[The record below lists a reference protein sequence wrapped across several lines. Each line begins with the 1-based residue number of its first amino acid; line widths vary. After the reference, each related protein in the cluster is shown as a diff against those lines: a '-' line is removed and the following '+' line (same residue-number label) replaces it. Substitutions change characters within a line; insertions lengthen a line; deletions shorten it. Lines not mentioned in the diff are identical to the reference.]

1 MKNQSDCVIIININ
15 GLFLFVSLVYYE
27 FFGKTKKE
35 LLGKNFIF
43 LVHEDGREF
52 TKESIKS

>member
-1 MKNQSDCVIIININ
+1 VIIININ